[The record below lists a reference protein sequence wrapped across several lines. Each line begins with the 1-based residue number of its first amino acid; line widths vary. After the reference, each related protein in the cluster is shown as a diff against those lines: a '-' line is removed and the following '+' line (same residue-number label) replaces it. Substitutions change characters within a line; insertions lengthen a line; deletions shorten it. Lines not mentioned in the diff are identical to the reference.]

1 VTAAGCDRGLD
12 RDVEANPASQVV
24 FDGAS
29 KKAVKKTN
37 VTKKYILT
45 EVILGSQHWVSL
57 P

>member
-1 VTAAGCDRGLD
+1 MTAAGCDRGLD